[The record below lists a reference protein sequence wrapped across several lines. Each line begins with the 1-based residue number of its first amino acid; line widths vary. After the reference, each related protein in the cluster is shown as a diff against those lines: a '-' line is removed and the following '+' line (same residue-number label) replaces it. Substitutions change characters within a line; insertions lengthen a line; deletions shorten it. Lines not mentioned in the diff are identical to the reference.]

1 MWRRPSPH
9 IELLSY
15 CTAPL
20 KLKNEVCMSMSSS
33 GAVPVSVLPVSRS
46 VRHLL
51 SKRPPQVIAKVR
63 KEEFGRWSDN
73 IFREAHS
80 QLVTS
85 WIRVLPSLFSR
96 SSRSATNSNFQPCT
110 RTVQPIL
117 SGWNSFIRSEFRQTK
132 AEPDFPNAVL
142 TPY

>member
-1 MWRRPSPH
+1 MYLTCNVAPSFPH

-51 SKRPPQVIAKVR
+51 SKRPPQVIATVR
-63 KEEFGRWSDN
+63 KEKLGRWLDN
-73 IFREAHS
+73 IFREAPS

-85 WIRVLPSLFSR
+85 CCRPRLPAPRSVRSIPTTRSPARLAWRGFIHSDQGRARFSKCPPY
-96 SSRSATNSNFQPCT
+96 A
-110 RTVQPIL
+110 L
-117 SGWNSFIRSEFRQTK
+117 
-132 AEPDFPNAVL
+132 L
-142 TPY
+142 TQ